1 VTRKRGWTEE
11 ELALLYWILPTMRM
25 LGRLTGRNFPALAMK
40 LANLLAVETNNRE
53 GLANAS
59 ALDRATVE
67 RYLKDRKAL
76 ELKVVQLLR
85 KRQVTADRAS
95 EIRVDAVD
103 VLKING
109 VPLHSEMVALILA
122 ARNPLLIASGH
133 VVREALKSS
142 EYVAELDPGVFV
154 YKEPRGSG

>member
-1 VTRKRGWTEE
+1 MTRNRGWTEE

-59 ALDRATVE
+59 ALDRATVA
-67 RYLKDRKAL
+67 RYFNDRKAL
-76 ELKVVQLLR
+76 ERKVVKLLKKKQL
-85 KRQVTADRAS
+85 TTDRAS
-95 EIRVDAVD
+95 EIRTDAVD
-103 VLKING
+103 VLKTNG
-109 VPLHSEMVALILA
+109 VPLHSELVAVILA
-122 ARNPLLIASGH
+122 ARNPLLVASAH

-142 EYVAELDPGVFV
+142 KYVAEVDSDVFA
-154 YKEPRGSG
+154 YTERRGSD